1 MSNFALAFG
10 PAKADVTLLNYRA
23 LATLRRE
30 PGEVLWIHL
39 HNPSET
45 DIADLVTEFRIH
57 PLAAEDAVHAQ
68 QRPKFEEYGAEEFL
82 VIKTLHY
89 VESSSQVETG
99 DLMFYV
105 GADLLISVQH
115 GESSSVD
122 MVRHRL
128 EATPLATYAIVH
140 AIMDHVV
147 DTYMEIAVEL
157 EQDVSALEVKV
168 FSNLRKTWS
177 QDLYFLKR
185 EVIEFR
191 RAVEPLRPLLAR
203 IASAETARVPD
214 DVRPFFRDIDDHVNR
229 AADTVSGLDQLIQ
242 AALDA
247 DIAQLQLRQ
256 NEDMRKITAW
266 VALGAIPTLVAGIYG
281 MNFTFIPGMHSEWGF
296 AGVVGVL
303 TVTCMSLYAKFKKS
317 GWL

>member
-1 MSNFALAFG
+1 
-10 PAKADVTLLNYRA
+10 
-23 LATLRRE
+23 
-30 PGEVLWIHL
+30 
-39 HNPSET
+39 
-45 DIADLVTEFRIH
+45 
-57 PLAAEDAVHAQ
+57 
-68 QRPKFEEYGAEEFL
+68 
-82 VIKTLHY
+82 
-89 VESSSQVETG
+89 
-99 DLMFYV
+99 
-105 GADLLISVQH
+105 
-115 GESSSVD
+115 
-122 MVRHRL
+122 
-128 EATPLATYAIVH
+128 
-140 AIMDHVV
+140 
-147 DTYMEIAVEL
+147 
-157 EQDVSALEVKV
+157 LEVKV